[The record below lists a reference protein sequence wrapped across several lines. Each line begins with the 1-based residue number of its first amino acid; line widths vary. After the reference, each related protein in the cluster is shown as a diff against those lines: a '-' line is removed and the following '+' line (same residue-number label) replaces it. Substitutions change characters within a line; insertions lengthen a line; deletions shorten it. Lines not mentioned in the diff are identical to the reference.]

1 MSREDLLTETELA
14 LYLIS
19 QNIPGD
25 AKFTLSQLRDGLL
38 LEEPISTTHAPT
50 LVVHADAAIASLH
63 SNYDYRMASW
73 QLWKIHRALSGR
85 TW

>member
-25 AKFTLSQLRDGLL
+25 AKFTLSQLRNKLV
-38 LEEPISTTHAPT
+38 LEEPLPTTHAPN
-50 LVVHADAAIASLH
+50 LVVHADGAIAALH
-63 SNYDYRMASW
+63 SNCDYRMASW
-73 QLWKIHRALSGR
+73 HLWKIHRALSGR
-85 TW
+85 TC